1 MGEVFCG
8 RLFLS
13 RGGSSVGGRVKEEGE
28 EVELVEKEEVEVE
41 REGT

>member
-1 MGEVFCG
+1 MTVLGEVFCR

-28 EVELVEKEEVEVE
+28 EEEVKVEVE
-41 REGT
+41 GT